1 MEPQISANSR
11 RIARN
16 TVYLYVRMLVMLV
29 IGLVTYRIIIKSLG
43 VTDYGVYSAV
53 GGVVTMFMLVMN
65 TVQSAISRFI
75 TVALGKGD

>member
-16 TVYLYVRMLVMLV
+16 TVYLYLRMLVMLV
-29 IGLVTYRIIIKSLG
+29 IGLVTYRIIIRSLG

-53 GGVVTMFMLVMN
+53 GGVEN
-65 TVQSAISRFI
+65 
-75 TVALGKGD
+75 VAVENEAAPEI

>member
-16 TVYLYVRMLVMLV
+16 TVYLYLRMLVMLV
-29 IGLVTYRIIIKSLG
+29 IGLVTYRIIIRSLG

-53 GGVVTMFMLVMN
+53 GGVVTMFMLVLS
-65 TVQSAISRFI
+65 TVQSAS
-75 TVALGKGD
+75 

>member
-29 IGLVTYRIIIKSLG
+29 IGLVTYRIIIRSLG

-53 GGVVTMFMLVMN
+53 GGVVSMLCSVWH
-65 TVQSAISRFI
+65 
-75 TVALGKGD
+75 